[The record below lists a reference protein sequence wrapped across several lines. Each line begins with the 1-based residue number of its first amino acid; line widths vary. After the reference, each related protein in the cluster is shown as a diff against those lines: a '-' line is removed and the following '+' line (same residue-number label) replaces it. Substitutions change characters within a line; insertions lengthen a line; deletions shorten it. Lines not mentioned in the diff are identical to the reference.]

1 MGMKSY
7 TVVNPRKLARI
18 NYTRQTG
25 KALGKFKE
33 AENITPISALRYPRR
48 NRQYFWGSVPL
59 LDPDWDTLEIA
70 W

>member
-1 MGMKSY
+1 MKSY

-25 KALGKFKE
+25 KALGKFKS
-33 AENITPISALRYPRR
+33 AEKITPISAPRHSHRYP
-48 NRQYFWGSVPL
+48 YWHITPL
-59 LDPDWDTLEIA
+59 IDPDWDTLEIA